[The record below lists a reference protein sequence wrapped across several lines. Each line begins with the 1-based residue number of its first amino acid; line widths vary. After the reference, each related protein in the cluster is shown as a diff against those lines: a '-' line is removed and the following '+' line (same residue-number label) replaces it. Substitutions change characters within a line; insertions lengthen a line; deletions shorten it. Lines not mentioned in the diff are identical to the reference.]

1 MKINTL
7 LIDIGE
13 VLVHM
18 DRGILIERMQALT
31 GFSEEEIERRLD
43 SFNDIAAY
51 EKGELT
57 TEQFYQRVSDLFQI
71 NISLANFKEAWS
83 DIFIL
88 SQNQPTLLSPHLF
101 RQLRELYKMV
111 AISNTNEMHFDYLL
125 RVCSTVNDFDH
136 YVLSYQIGCLKPD
149 EKMYQVALEKAAC
162 APSEAL
168 LVDDRL
174 ENIKGGE
181 RLGIRGA
188 LFVAEDQLRYELG
201 RFGVLQN

>member
-18 DRGILIERMQALT
+18 ERGILIERMKALT
-31 GFSEEEIERRLD
+31 EFSEEKIERHLD

-51 EKGELT
+51 ERGELT
-57 TEQFYQRVSDLFQI
+57 TEQFCQRVSDLFQI
-71 NISLANFKEAWS
+71 SISLVNFKAAWS

-88 SQNQPTLLSPHLF
+88 SQNQPTLLSPNLF
-101 RQLRELYKMV
+101 RQLSKLYKMV
-111 AISNTNEMHFDYLL
+111 AISNTNEMHFDYLSQI
-125 RVCSTVNDFDH
+125 CPTVNDFDH
-136 YVLSYQIGCLKPD
+136 YALSYQIGCLKPD
-149 EKMYQVALEKAAC
+149 EKIYQVALEKAAC

-168 LVDDRL
+168 LIDDRL
-174 ENIKGGE
+174 ENIEGGE

-188 LFVAEDQLRYELG
+188 LFVEEDQLRHELV
-201 RFGVLQN
+201 RFNVL

>member
-18 DRGILIERMQALT
+18 DRRILVERMQALT

-88 SQNQPTLLSPHLF
+88 SQNQPTLLSPNLF
-101 RQLRELYKMV
+101 RQLRKLYKMV
-111 AISNTNEMHFDYLL
+111 AISNTNEMHFDYLSQ
-125 RVCSTVNDFDH
+125 VCSMVNDFDY

-149 EKMYQVALEKAAC
+149 EKIYQVALEKAAC
-162 APSEAL
+162 ASSEAL

-188 LFVAEDQLRYELG
+188 LFTEENQLRYELG
-201 RFGVLQN
+201 RFGVL